1 MARIVY
7 IGDEVTAAGFRLAG
21 LDTRVAGP
29 GEAAETLRQAVAD
42 DAECILLS
50 GRLAEYVPGT
60 YLEAALVAAEPL
72 LALVPDIRGEGAP
85 ADLARQVRNAL
96 GIDA

>member
-21 LDTRVAGP
+21 LDTRLAGP
-29 GEAAETLRQAVAD
+29 GDAAEALRQAIAD

-50 GRLAEYVPGT
+50 GQLAEFVPPA
-60 YLEAALVAAEPL
+60 YLDEALVASEPL

-85 ADLARQVRNAL
+85 ADIARQVRNAL

>member
-21 LDTRVAGP
+21 LETRIAGP
-29 GEAAETLRQAVAD
+29 GEAAEALRQAVAD
-42 DAECILLS
+42 DSECILLS
-50 GRLAEYVPGT
+50 GRIAEYVPAT
-60 YLEAALVAAEPL
+60 ELDAALIAAEPL

-85 ADLARQVRNAL
+85 EDIARHVRNAL
-96 GIDA
+96 GIDS

>member
-21 LDTRVAGP
+21 LDTRLAGP
-29 GEAAETLRQAVAD
+29 GEAAEALRQAVAD

-50 GRLAEYVPGT
+50 GRLAEFVPPA
-60 YLEAALVAAEPL
+60 YLDEALAAAEPL

-85 ADLARQVRNAL
+85 ADIARQVRNAL

>member
-29 GEAAETLRQAVAD
+29 DEAGDTLRQAVVD
-42 DAECILLS
+42 DADCILLS
-50 GRLAEYVPGT
+50 GQLAQHLPT
-60 YLEAALVAAEPL
+60 ASLDEALIASEPL

-85 ADLARQVRNAL
+85 PDIARQVRNAL

>member
-42 DAECILLS
+42 DADCILLS
-50 GRLAEYVPGT
+50 GQLAQYVPSP
-60 YLEAALVAAEPL
+60 YLDEALIASESL

-85 ADLARQVRNAL
+85 ADIARQVRNAL

>member
-21 LDTRVAGP
+21 LDARLAGP
-29 GEAAETLRQAVAD
+29 GEAAEALRQAVAD

-50 GRLAEYVPGT
+50 GRLAEFVPT
-60 YLEAALVAAEPL
+60 AYLDEALLAPEPL

-85 ADLARQVRNAL
+85 ADIARQVRNAL

>member
-21 LDTRVAGP
+21 LDTRIAGP

-50 GRLAEYVPGT
+50 GELAQ
-60 YLEAALVAAEPL
+60 YLPPAYLDEALVATGPL
-72 LALVPDIRGEGAP
+72 LTLVPDIRGEGAP
-85 ADLARQVRNAL
+85 ADIARQVRNAL

>member
-42 DAECILLS
+42 DADCILLS
-50 GRLAEYVPGT
+50 GPLAQYVPST
-60 YLEAALVAAEPL
+60 YLDEALIASEPL

-85 ADLARQVRNAL
+85 ADIARQVRNAL